1 MHPSNRSARADF
13 ANIKGTTIAGRER
26 SASRLRLRLMIT
38 AVGAR
43 RQTVTVEDD
52 YLGSRGRL
60 VSVPEWQTL
69 EYSIPEFVRISY
81 AGVGESHQ
89 LSSQSCFQ
97 VRVVPIPFQDSERRE
112 PAKRLLAPSPAHQA
126 LSHHKPSG
134 DFLRSS
140 VPSRSTG
147 VKPQHSRPP
156 VSL

>member
-1 MHPSNRSARADF
+1 MHRSNRSAREAADF

-38 AVGAR
+38 AIGA
-43 RQTVTVEDD
+43 RQTVRVEDD

-97 VRVVPIPFQDSERRE
+97 VRVVPFPFRIV
-112 PAKRLLAPSPAHQA
+112 
-126 LSHHKPSG
+126 SG
-134 DFLRSS
+134 ENLQNVF
-140 VPSRSTG
+140 
-147 VKPQHSRPP
+147 
-156 VSL
+156 